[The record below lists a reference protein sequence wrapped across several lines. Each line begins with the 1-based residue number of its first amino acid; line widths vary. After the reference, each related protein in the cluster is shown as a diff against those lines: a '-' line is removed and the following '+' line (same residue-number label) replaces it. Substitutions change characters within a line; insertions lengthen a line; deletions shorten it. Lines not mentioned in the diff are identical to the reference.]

1 MMALKAAIKPWPP
14 SPLLLDDSLP
24 QLLPKSLLKVLLSP
38 LGMPWPAGE
47 AGDVAS
53 DAAAAAAARP
63 CCAGITGASDDMLL
77 VLLLFFPSLCG
88 CNTAGVSGPEL
99 ESPEPSAW
107 SESQL
112 VRQLS

>member
-47 AGDVAS
+47 AGGVAS
-53 DAAAAAAARP
+53 DAAAAARP

-77 VLLLFFPSLCG
+77 VLLLFFPSFCG
-88 CNTAGVSGPEL
+88 FDTAGISGPEL
-99 ESPEPSAW
+99 ESAEPSAW